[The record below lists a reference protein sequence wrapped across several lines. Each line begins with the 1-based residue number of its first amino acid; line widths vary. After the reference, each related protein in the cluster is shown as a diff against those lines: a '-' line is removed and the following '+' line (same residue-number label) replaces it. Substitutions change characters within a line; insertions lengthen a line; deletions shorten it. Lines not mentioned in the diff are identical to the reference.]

1 MDFWISQILGILV
14 SISVLVSTQ
23 LRDIKA
29 ILVSQI
35 VCNLLGGLS
44 YIYVDGFSGS
54 AVYFA
59 AVLQS
64 IVYFVLRI
72 KDVKPPKWLAF
83 VFLAV
88 FLGCSAATYKAPQD
102 IFAMVAAVICTVSLA
117 QEKPSVYRLL
127 MFSNGLLWGVY
138 DVIVGAY
145 GMILSHAITSGS
157 ALIGMVRLDFKKKSK
172 QQKEIK

>member
-14 SISVLVSTQ
+14 SVSVLVSTQ

-44 YIYVDGFSGS
+44 YIFVDGFSGS

-64 IVYFVLRI
+64 IVYFVLRV
-72 KDVKPPKWLAF
+72 KDVKPPKWLAL

-88 FLGCSAATYKAPQD
+88 FLGCSISTYKAPQD

-145 GMILSHAITSGS
+145 AMIISHAFTSAS
-157 ALIGMVRLDFKKKSK
+157 AAVGIVRLDIKRKNDK
-172 QQKEIK
+172 QKEIK